1 MNNHSLTHN
10 PNNMK
15 KHIITLFLIFASVI
29 NLHAA
34 ITYELN
40 GGVTNDYGWMSKND
54 MFQSCMADAG
64 VTGLPSLAELKEQ
77 ADPFLPISTLFG
89 IEQCQA
95 ILDNAKWDWLEA
107 YIMSVHN
114 ADANAYPLTEGAAH
128 AGWRYAIAAFFL
140 EMQHASWPKSADFS
154 RAGTYEAFQPAWKHG
169 FANPTEPTSDWVLN
183 APYKEG
189 YTFAGWYATPDFS
202 GNKVTT
208 IKASTTGTL
217 YAKWRDYT
225 PTIAEVKA
233 LAVNTQTKLSG
244 VVTFIDGKNVYIQ
257 DITGG
262 ILLSMAANPTFTV
275 SQSVIVQGTKGLY
288 GGAPQL
294 QGCVEVAAEAGTM
307 PDPIVFEDLNEL
319 INDTEL
325 KYCAQLVKVSG
336 LTITEYDN
344 YNNPTFSDGIRSA
357 KGDNMVLDPTV
368 FLVGSR
374 VVVTA
379 IADYYNG
386 FRFVGDP
393 AGVEYTS
400 PAKKESYTYPVR
412 NDKYALTN
420 NWIFSNNEDN
430 FAANAPG
437 KSDYVRGMAAKDGI
451 MYFINREMESLVRV
465 DAATGTMLEPL
476 KITGDH
482 LFQVQGEDGTYTDA
496 VAYKFN
502 DLKFDNAG
510 NCLIGGIKNG
520 IKEHF
525 MIYEVNLETGV
536 ATLLIDE
543 CLADNPAY
551 ADLSCRFDAFGVYGD
566 VTKNAVVMAA
576 DPNSWNV
583 FRWQI
588 KNGVVGKGE
597 LISIQLDPYVD
608 NYLASTATGFGTA
621 PQIAPQDEEG
631 TLFYVDGFNTLPM
644 LFDEDGTL
652 IDDFANNETYGTDVT
667 NNEGETLT
675 LNAGL
680 NGLCEFQVGDEYFLI
695 MIGGHT
701 VSNPPSTYALY
712 KFADEYRAF
721 KEMEPLWYFPHNGL
735 GSLTIGCRAA
745 PISVE
750 VNNNTATIYLYA
762 VNNGYASYTFTVDD
776 SDAPIR
782 TEETATACD
791 SYTWNGKTYTQSGT
805 YTYTTTAVNGNDS
818 IVTLHLTITPTLYT
832 EETISACDSY
842 VWNGQ
847 TYTEG
852 GTYTYTTTSVAGC
865 DSIVTL
871 HLTIGHSE
879 VGETEYATICYGENY
894 TWNGQTYSTEGEYS
908 ITLSNTN
915 GCDSVVTL
923 QLTILPEI
931 FTTEEYVAICHG
943 ETYTWNGQDYATAGS
958 YTANL
963 SSVLGCDS
971 TAMLHLT
978 VLPEVIRKTEY
989 ISAPTNKTVN
999 WRGKEYN
1006 ETGTYYDTVHFVVNP
1021 LCDSVIYMLDLTI
1034 ADNIDSDK
1042 YCGDNLTWYY
1052 SNGAL
1057 IITGSGAMYDDPD
1070 RLTYRDESW
1079 YPARVNNIVLPE
1091 AITHIGSVAFADCA
1105 NLTSIVIPSSVTS
1118 IGDGA
1123 FSWTGLQAITIPAS
1137 VTDLGEQ
1144 VFEACNGLHT
1154 VLYESEPRS
1163 ISNQTIHPLIGCVR
1177 LDTIIAPAALWHCTT
1192 ADPALEA
1199 RYGVPH
1205 KARYIEVTDGEL
1217 TNQAIKYIAN
1227 NSGAMEILDLTN
1239 ATNTTLPYGA
1249 WSNSYQLSTLYLPQQ
1264 IEVIPESMVEGGRN
1278 LSEIAIPATVTEIG
1292 NYAFAGCVNVWRM
1305 TVEAVIPPKVYE
1317 NTFDGI
1323 SRSISVQ
1330 VPAGSEDLYR
1340 EAAYWREFFIEH
1352 TNNPSPISN
1361 CQKLLRKDQI
1371 LILRN
1376 GKVYTTMGQLIN
1388 VGE

>member
-1 MNNHSLTHN
+1 
-10 PNNMK
+10 MK
-15 KHIITLFLIFASVI
+15 KHIITLFLIFASVV

-34 ITYELN
+34 VTYELN
-40 GGVTNDYGWMSKND
+40 GGVTNDYGWMSKSD
-54 MFQSCMADAG
+54 MFQACMADAG

-77 ADPFLPISTLFG
+77 QSDPFALIATRFG
-89 IEQCQA
+89 IEKCQA

-114 ADANAYPLTEGAAH
+114 ADAAATVLTEGAAS

-140 EMQHASWPKSADFS
+140 ESQRTAWPVSADFS

-189 YTFAGWYATPDFS
+189 YTFAGWYATPDFT
-202 GNKVTT
+202 GNNILT
-208 IKASTTGTL
+208 INASTIGTL
-217 YAKWRDYT
+217 YAKWQDYI
-225 PTIAEVKA
+225 PTVAEVKA
-233 LAVNTQTKLSG
+233 LADDTETQVAG
-244 VVTFIDGKNVYIQ
+244 IVTFIDGKNVYIQ
-257 DITGG
+257 DVTGG
-262 ILLSMAANPTFTV
+262 ILLYMADEPTFAV
-275 SQSVIVQGTKGLY
+275 SQKVIVKGTKVLY
-288 GGAPQL
+288 GGAPEVK
-294 QGCVEVAAEAGTM
+294 GCVEVDVEDAVM
-307 PDPIVFEDLNEL
+307 PDPLVFSDLSDIL
-319 INDTEL
+319 NDTEL
-325 KYCAQLVKVSG
+325 KYVALRFQLKG
-336 LTITEYDN
+336 LKIKSYDSY
-344 YNNPTFSDGIRSA
+344 YNPIV
-357 KGDNMVLDPTV
+357 GDLLGNEILCYKMVLDPNKFPIGTKINLTAV
-368 FLVGSR
+368 VG
-374 VVVTA
+374 
-379 IADYYNG
+379 YYNG
-386 FRFVGDP
+386 FRFVGDI
-393 AGVEYTS
+393 AGVEK
-400 PAKKESYTYPVR
+400 AIAGKKEAYTYPVR
-412 NDKYALTN
+412 SDKYALTN
-420 NWIFSNNEDN
+420 NWVVSVVEENY
-430 FAANAPG
+430 AANKPG
-437 KSDYVRGMAAKDGI
+437 SDGTVRGMAAKDGI
-451 MYFINREMESLVRV
+451 MYFINRETESLVRV
-465 DAATGTMLEPL
+465 DAATGIMLEPL

-482 LFQVQGEDGTYTDA
+482 LFQVQSEDGTYVDA
-496 VAYKFN
+496 VTYKFN

-510 NCLIGGIKNG
+510 NCLIGGMMTG
-520 IKEHF
+520 IKQHF

-597 LISIQLDPYVD
+597 LISILLEPEVD
-608 NYLASTATGFGTA
+608 NYLASTATSFGTA

-631 TLFYVDGFNTLPM
+631 TLFYVDGFNILPM

-652 IDDFANNETYGTDVT
+652 IDDFINCPHDTIVQ
-667 NNEGETLT
+667 NNEGETTT

-680 NGLCEFQVGDEYFLI
+680 NGLQEFQVGEEYFLI
-695 MIGGHT
+695 MVATHT
-701 VSNPPSTYALY
+701 ISTPPSAFALY
-712 KFADEYRAF
+712 KFADEMRTF
-721 KEMEPLWYFPHNGL
+721 DGLEPLWYFPNDGL
-735 GSLTIGCRAA
+735 GSATNGCRTAV
-745 PISVE
+745 PSVE
-750 VNNNTATIYLYA
+750 VNGNTATISIYA
-762 VNNGYASYTFTVDD
+762 VDNGYASYTFTVDD

-894 TWNGQTYSTEGEYS
+894 TWNGQTYSTAGEYS
-908 ITLSNTN
+908 ITLSNIN

-923 QLTILPEI
+923 QLTILPEML
-931 FTTEEYVAICHG
+931 TTEEYVAICHG
-943 ETYTWNGQDYATAGS
+943 ETYTWNGQDYATAGA

-971 TAMLHLT
+971 TAILHLT

-989 ISAPTNKTVN
+989 ISAPTNKIVN

-1006 ETGTYYDTVHFVVNP
+1006 ETGIYYDTVHFVVNP

-1042 YCGDNLTWYY
+1042 YCGENLTWYY

-1057 IITGSGAMYDDPD
+1057 IITGSGAMFDDPD
-1070 RLTYRDESW
+1070 LLSYRTQDW

-1091 AITHIGSVAFADCA
+1091 AITHIGNVAFADCA

-1123 FSWTGLQAITIPAS
+1123 FSWTGLQSVTIPAS

-1154 VLYESEPRS
+1154 FLYESEPRS
-1163 ISNQTIHPLIGCVR
+1163 ISNQTIHPFIGCVH

-1205 KARYIEVTDGEL
+1205 KARYIEVTDGFL
-1217 TNQAIKYIAN
+1217 TDQAIKYIAN
-1227 NSGAMEILDLTN
+1227 NNASVQILDLTN

-1264 IEVIPESMVEGGRN
+1264 IEVIPESMVEGARN

-1330 VPAGSEDLYR
+1330 VPAGSEELYR

-1352 TNNPSPISN
+1352 TNTPSPISN

-1388 VGE
+1388 TEE

>member
-1 MNNHSLTHN
+1 
-10 PNNMK
+10 MK

-34 ITYELN
+34 VTYELN
-40 GGVTNDYGWMSKND
+40 GGVTNDYGWLNKND
-54 MFQSCMADAG
+54 MFQACMADAG
-64 VTGLPSLAELKEQ
+64 VTSLPSLAELKEQ
-77 ADPFLPISTLFG
+77 ADPFLPIATPFVT
-89 IEQCQA
+89 EKCQA

-107 YIMSVHN
+107 YIMNHQN
-114 ADANAYPLTEGAAH
+114 ADANAYSLTEGAAS

-154 RAGTYEAFQPAWKHG
+154 RAGKYEAFQPAWKHG

-183 APYKEG
+183 TPYKEG
-189 YTFAGWYATPDFS
+189 YTFAGWYPTPDFS

-208 IKASTTGTL
+208 INTSTTGTL

-275 SQSVIVQGTKGLY
+275 SQSVIVQGTKELY

-344 YNNPTFSDGIRSA
+344 YNNPTFFDGIRSA

-368 FLVGSR
+368 FPIGSR

-400 PAKKESYTYPVR
+400 PAKKDSYTYPVR

-430 FAANAPG
+430 FAANKPG
-437 KSDYVRGMAAKDGI
+437 NTDVVRGMAAKDGI
-451 MYFINREMESLVRV
+451 MYFINRETESLVRV
-465 DAATGTMLEPL
+465 DAATGTMLAPL

-496 VAYKFN
+496 VTYKFN

-510 NCLIGGIKNG
+510 NCLIGAIVMAGNKCQPFIV
-520 IKEHF
+520 
-525 MIYEVNLETGV
+525 YSVNLETGV
-536 ATLLIDE
+536 ATELINDV
-543 CLADNPAY
+543 LWDNP
-551 ADLSCRFDAFGVYGD
+551 DIDGIQFRFDAFGVYGD

-576 DPNSWNV
+576 DQSSWNV

-597 LISIQLDPYVD
+597 LISIELDPERD

-631 TLFYVDGFNTLPM
+631 TLFYVDGFSTLPM

-652 IDDFANNETYGTDVT
+652 IDDFINCPHGTIVQ
-667 NNEGETLT
+667 NNEGETTT

-680 NGLCEFQVGDEYFLI
+680 NGLQEFQVGEEYFLI
-695 MIGGHT
+695 MVATHT
-701 VSNPPSTYALY
+701 VSNPPAAFALY
-712 KFADEYRAF
+712 KFADEMRTF
-721 KEMEPLWYFPHNGL
+721 DGLEPLWYFPNDGL
-735 GSLTIGCRAA
+735 GSATIGFRAA
-745 PISVE
+745 VPSVE
-750 VNNNTATIYLYA
+750 VNGNTATISIYA
-762 VNNGYASYTFTVDD
+762 VNNGYASYTLTVDD

-791 SYTWNGKTYTQSGT
+791 SYTWNGKTYTQSGI
-805 YTYTTTAVNGNDS
+805 YTYTTTAANGNDS
-818 IVTLHLTITPTLYT
+818 IVTLHLTISPTLT
-832 EETISACDSY
+832 AEETITACDSY
-842 VWNGQ
+842 EWNGQ
-847 TYTEG
+847 TYTQSGE
-852 GTYTYTTTSVAGC
+852 YTYTTVAANGC

-871 HLTIGHSE
+871 HLTISPTLTAEETITACDFYEWNGQTYTQSGEYVYTTIAANGCDSIVTLHLTINQSE
-879 VGETEYATICYGENY
+879 VGATEYATICY
-894 TWNGQTYSTEGEYS
+894 
-908 ITLSNTN
+908 
-915 GCDSVVTL
+915 
-923 QLTILPEI
+923 
-931 FTTEEYVAICHG
+931 G
-943 ETYTWNGQDYATAGS
+943 ETYTWNGQDYTTEGA
-958 YTANL
+958 YTMTFSTSN
-963 SSVLGCDS
+963 GCDS
-971 TAMLHLT
+971 TVTLHLT
-978 VLPEVIRKTEY
+978 VLPEAVMIEESVTLNEEQLPY
-989 ISAPTNKTVN
+989 I
-999 WRGKEYN
+999 WRGQSCDHAGVYTISEPFANYP
-1006 ETGTYYDTVHFVVNP
+1006 Y
-1021 LCDSVIYMLDLTI
+1021 CDSVIYVLNLI
-1034 ADNIDSDK
+1034 VEAPNK
-1042 YCGDNLTWYY
+1042 CGDHLYWHY
-1052 SNGAL
+1052 SNNTMT
-1057 IITGSGAMYDDPD
+1057 ITGYGAMYDDPD
-1070 RLTYRDESW
+1070 ILSYRTQDW
-1079 YPARVNNIVLPE
+1079 YPARVNNIVLPD
-1091 AITHIGSVAFADCA
+1091 AITHIGNVAFADCA

-1123 FSWTGLQAITIPAS
+1123 FSWTGLQSVTIPAS
-1137 VTDLGEQ
+1137 VTELGEQ
-1144 VFEACNGLHT
+1144 VFETCNDLRT
-1154 VLYESEPRS
+1154 ILYEGNP
-1163 ISNQTIHPLIGCVR
+1163 IAINNQTVHPLIGCVH
-1177 LDTIIAPAALWHCTT
+1177 LDTIIAHAALWHCTT

-1239 ATNTTLPYGA
+1239 ATNTSLPYGA

-1264 IEVIPESMVEGGRN
+1264 IEVIPESMVEGARN

-1305 TVEAVIPPKVYE
+1305 TVDAVIPPKVYE
-1317 NTFDGI
+1317 STFDGI

-1352 TNNPSPISN
+1352 TNNPAPISN

-1376 GKVYTTMGQLIN
+1376 GKVYTTMGQLITN
-1388 VGE
+1388 E

>member
-1 MNNHSLTHN
+1 
-10 PNNMK
+10 MK
-15 KHIITLFLIFASVI
+15 KNIITLFLALASVI

-40 GGVTNDYGWMSKND
+40 GGITNDYGWMSKGAVALELQTDYNVAYSVSTAWAKFENGYIYYKIGEEWVREDLIPAGTECRVAGFIQNMTYNTSDNLKKLITHTHKDKYGWLND
-54 MFQSCMADAG
+54 IIIATRTVAGLGVDDASMTEP
-64 VTGLPSLAELKEQ
+64 VYRSEL
-77 ADPFLPISTLFG
+77 S
-89 IEQCQA
+89 
-95 ILDNAKWDWLEA
+95 
-107 YIMSVHN
+107 
-114 ADANAYPLTEGAAH
+114 
-128 AGWRYAIAAFFL
+128 AFFL
-140 EMQHASWPKSADFS
+140 CSPKEMSWPVTSS
-154 RAGTYEAFQPAWKHG
+154 YEMAGTYESFKSIWKHG

-208 IKASTTGTL
+208 INTSTTGTL
-217 YAKWRDYT
+217 YAKWRED
-225 PTIAEVKA
+225 
-233 LAVNTQTKLSG
+233 N
-244 VVTFIDGKNVYIQ
+244 
-257 DITGG
+257 GG
-262 ILLSMAANPTFTV
+262 IPTKDDLADFYEPGQLCVCVKFEEEVCNDIVFAGTYNEFNTTNPASMAKFTPLEGFDGWYYV
-275 SQSVIVQGTKGLY
+275 SVTDESKDIQGIPVQ
-288 GGAPQL
+288 
-294 QGCVEVAAEAGTM
+294 
-307 PDPIVFEDLNEL
+307 
-319 INDTEL
+319 L
-325 KYCAQLVKVSG
+325 KKDGS
-336 LTITEYDN
+336 
-344 YNNPTFSDGIRSA
+344 FSW
-357 KGDNMVLDPTV
+357 
-368 FLVGSR
+368 
-374 VVVTA
+374 
-379 IADYYNG
+379 DYQT
-386 FRFVGDP
+386 GDP
-393 AGVEYTS
+393 ASWTIVSGTVNITAGFNGDANLTGYSTAEPVVLISKYFKNHNSPCESTPDNTS

-412 NDKYALTN
+412 SDKYALTN

-430 FAANAPG
+430 FAANTLG
-437 KSDYVRGMAAKDGI
+437 KIDHVRGMGIKDGI
-451 MYFINREMESLVRV
+451 MYFINRETESLVRV
-465 DAATGTMLEPL
+465 DAATGTMLAPL
-476 KITGDH
+476 KIKGDH
-482 LFQVQGEDGTYTDA
+482 LFQVQGEDGTYKDA

-510 NCLIGGIKNG
+510 NCLIGGIMTG

-597 LISIQLDPYVD
+597 LISILLDPEVD

-631 TLFYVDGFNTLPM
+631 TLFYVDGFNILPM
-644 LFDEDGTL
+644 LFYGNPEDGAVL
-652 IDDFANNETYGTDVT
+652 VDDFINCPHGTTVQ
-667 NNEGETLT
+667 NNEGDIATLQT
-675 LNAGL
+675 GL
-680 NGLCEFQVGDEYFLI
+680 NGLQEFQVGDEYFLV
-695 MIGGHT
+695 MVATHAA
-701 VSNPPSTYALY
+701 NPPAAFALY
-712 KFADEYRAF
+712 KFADEYRTF
-721 KEMEPLWYFPHNGL
+721 DEMEPLWYFPNDGL
-735 GSLTIGCRAA
+735 GSATIGCRTAV
-745 PISVE
+745 PSVE
-750 VNNNTATIYLYA
+750 VNGNTATISIYA
-762 VNNGYASYTFTVDD
+762 VNNGYASYTLTVDD

-818 IVTLHLTITPTLYT
+818 IVTLHLTISPILYT

-879 VGETEYATICYGENY
+879 VGETEYATICYGDSY
-894 TWNGQTYSTEGEYS
+894 VWNGQTYSTAGEYS
-908 ITLSNTN
+908 ITLSNAN

-931 FTTEEYVAICHG
+931 FTTEENVAICHG

-963 SSVLGCDS
+963 SSVFGCDS
-971 TAMLHLT
+971 TAILHLT
-978 VLPEVIRKTEY
+978 ILPEAIRKTEY

-1057 IITGSGAMYDDPD
+1057 IITGSGAMFDDPD
-1070 RLTYRDESW
+1070 LLSYRTQDW

-1091 AITHIGSVAFADCA
+1091 AITHIGSVAFADCTS
-1105 NLTSIVIPSSVTS
+1105 LTNIVIPNKVTS

-1123 FSWTGLQAITIPAS
+1123 FSWTGLQSVTIPAS

-1154 VLYESEPRS
+1154 FLYESEPRS
-1163 ISNQTIHPLIGCVR
+1163 INNQTIHPFIGCVH

-1192 ADPALEA
+1192 ADPALDA

-1205 KARYIEVTDGEL
+1205 KARYIEVTDGFL
-1217 TNQAIKYIAN
+1217 TDQAIKYIAN
-1227 NSGAMEILDLTN
+1227 NNASVQILDLTA
-1239 ATNTTLPYGA
+1239 ATNTTLPLGA
-1249 WSNSYQLSTLYLPQQ
+1249 LMNSYRLSALYLPEQ
-1264 IEVIPESMVEGGRN
+1264 IETIPEMLAEGCYN
-1278 LSEIAIPATVTEIG
+1278 LLEIIIPASVTEIG
-1292 NYAFAGCVNVWRM
+1292 NYAFAGCSNVWRM
-1305 TVEAVIPPKVYE
+1305 TVDAVVPPTVYAE
-1317 NTFDGI
+1317 TFKGI
-1323 SRSISVQ
+1323 DRNISVI
-1330 VPAGSEDLYR
+1330 VPAGSEEAYR
-1340 EAAYWREFFIEH
+1340 QAAYWQEFFIKD

-1361 CQKLLRKDQI
+1361 CQKILREDQI

-1376 GKVYTTMGQLIN
+1376 GRVYTTMGQLVN
-1388 VGE
+1388 TEE

>member
-1 MNNHSLTHN
+1 
-10 PNNMK
+10 MK
-15 KHIITLFLIFASVI
+15 KHIITLFLIFASVV

-77 ADPFLPISTLFG
+77 ADPFLPIATPFVT
-89 IEQCQA
+89 ERCQA

-107 YIMSVHN
+107 YIMSVQN
-114 ADANAYPLTEGAAH
+114 ADVKALPLTEGAASV
-128 AGWRYAIAAFFL
+128 GWRYAIAAFFL

-154 RAGTYEAFQPAWKHG
+154 RAGKYEAFQPAWKHG

-189 YTFAGWYATPDFS
+189 YTFAGWYPTPDFS

-208 IKASTTGTL
+208 INTSTTGTL

-294 QGCVEVAAEAGTM
+294 QGCVEVSAEPGTM

-344 YNNPTFSDGIRSA
+344 YNNPTFFDGIRSA

-368 FLVGSR
+368 FPIGSR

-400 PAKKESYTYPVR
+400 PAKKDSYTYPVR

-420 NWIFSNNEDN
+420 NWVISNNEDN
-430 FAANAPG
+430 FAVNKPG
-437 KSDYVRGMAAKDGI
+437 NTDVVRGMAAKDGI
-451 MYFINREMESLVRV
+451 MYFINRETESLVRV
-465 DAATGTMLEPL
+465 DAATGIMLAPL

-496 VAYKFN
+496 VTYKFN

-510 NCLIGGIKNG
+510 NCLIGAIVMAGNKCQPFIV
-520 IKEHF
+520 
-525 MIYEVNLETGV
+525 YSVNLETGV
-536 ATLLIDE
+536 ATELINDV
-543 CLADNPAY
+543 LWDNP
-551 ADLSCRFDAFGVYGD
+551 DIDGIQFRFDAFGVYGD

-576 DPNSWNV
+576 DQSSWNV

-597 LISIQLDPYVD
+597 LISIELDPERD

-631 TLFYVDGFNTLPM
+631 TLFYVDGFSTLPM

-652 IDDFANNETYGTDVT
+652 IDDFINCPHGTIVQ
-667 NNEGETLT
+667 NNEGETTT

-680 NGLCEFQVGDEYFLI
+680 NGLQEFQVGEEYFLI
-695 MIGGHT
+695 MVATHT
-701 VSNPPSTYALY
+701 VSNPPAAFALY
-712 KFADEYRAF
+712 KFADEMRTF
-721 KEMEPLWYFPHNGL
+721 DGLEPLWYFPHNGL
-735 GSLTIGCRAA
+735 GSATIGFRAA
-745 PISVE
+745 VPSVE
-750 VNNNTATIYLYA
+750 VNGNTATISIYA
-762 VNNGYASYTFTVDD
+762 VNNGYASYTLTVDD

-805 YTYTTTAVNGNDS
+805 YTYTTTAANGNDS
-818 IVTLHLTITPTLYT
+818 IVTLHLTISPILYT
-832 EETISACDSY
+832 EETISACDSCT
-842 VWNGQ
+842 WNGQ
-847 TYTEG
+847 TYTEDG
-852 GTYTYTTTSVAGC
+852 IYTYITTSVAGC

-871 HLTIGHSE
+871 HLTINQSE
-879 VGETEYATICYGENY
+879 MGATESVTICHGETY
-894 TWNGQTYSTEGEYS
+894 TWNGRTYSTAGEYS
-908 ITLSNTN
+908 ITLSNIN

-923 QLTILPEI
+923 QLTILPEML
-931 FTTEEYVAICHG
+931 TTEEYVAICHG
-943 ETYTWNGQDYATAGS
+943 ETYTWNGQDYATEGA

-971 TAMLHLT
+971 TAILHLT

-989 ISAPTNKTVN
+989 ISAPTNKTVT

-1006 ETGTYYDTVHFVVNP
+1006 ETGIYYDTVHFVVNP

-1091 AITHIGSVAFADCA
+1091 AITHIGSVAFADCV
-1105 NLTSIVIPSSVTS
+1105 NLTNIVIPNKVTS

-1163 ISNQTIHPLIGCVR
+1163 INNQTIHPFIGCVH

-1249 WSNSYQLSTLYLPQQ
+1249 WSNSYQLFTLYLPQQ
-1264 IEVIPESMVEGGRN
+1264 LEVIPESMVEGARN

-1292 NYAFAGCVNVWRM
+1292 NYAFAGCVNVWHM
-1305 TVEAVIPPKVYE
+1305 TIDAVIPPKVYE

-1330 VPAGSEDLYR
+1330 VPAGSEELYR
-1340 EAAYWREFFIEH
+1340 EAAYWREFFIEP
-1352 TNNPSPISN
+1352 TNNLSPISN
-1361 CQKLLRKDQI
+1361 CQKLLREDQI

-1376 GKVYTTMGQLIN
+1376 GKVYTTMGQLVN
-1388 VGE
+1388 TEE